1 MFMSFRRTCSGPDP
15 SPYDGKVIDT
25 KELALAREHPRG
37 TERRRLLPYRDA
49 LNNVAVYATLPETDR
64 DAIVRW
70 VETRRRI
77 KEEYGIDHDP
87 ANLADPL
94 LPAERLRAHVLAGEC
109 AAATRTEFIDPG
121 GDLIA
126 AIAELRRS

>member
-1 MFMSFRRTCSGPDP
+1 
-15 SPYDGKVIDT
+15 VIET
-25 KELALAREHPRG
+25 KEIALAREHPRG
-37 TERRRLLPYRDA
+37 TERRRLLPYRQA
-49 LNNVAVYATLPETDR
+49 LNDAAAYAVLAESDR

-77 KEEYGIDHDP
+77 KVEYGIDNDP

-94 LPAERLRAHVLAGEC
+94 LPADRLRAHVLDGEC
-109 AAATRTEFIDPG
+109 RAAERTGFVDPG

-126 AIAELRRS
+126 AVAEIRRT

>member
-1 MFMSFRRTCSGPDP
+1 MSFLRVTFGPDP
-15 SPYDGKVIDT
+15 CPYDGTVIGT

-49 LNNVAVYATLPETDR
+49 LNDLAAYAALPVADR
-64 DAIVRW
+64 DSIVRW

-77 KEEYGIDHDP
+77 KEQFGIDHDP

-94 LPAERLRAHVLAGEC
+94 IPVERLRAHVFAGEC
-109 AAATRTEFIDPG
+109 AAARRTGFQDPG

-126 AIAELRRS
+126 TVAKIRSG

>member
-1 MFMSFRRTCSGPDP
+1 M
-15 SPYDGKVIDT
+15 IHT

-49 LNNVAVYATLPETDR
+49 LNDVAAYAALAESDR

-77 KEEYGIDHDP
+77 KEEYGIDHNP

-94 LPAERLRAHVLAGEC
+94 LPEARLRAHVLAGEC
-109 AAATRTEFIDPG
+109 AAARRTEFIDPG

-126 AIAELRRS
+126 VVAKLRRS

>member
-1 MFMSFRRTCSGPDP
+1 V
-15 SPYDGKVIDT
+15 VIDT

-37 TERRRLLPYRDA
+37 TERRRLLPYRAAMND
-49 LNNVAVYATLPETDR
+49 VAAYAALPEPDR

-77 KEEYGIDHDP
+77 RDEFGVDNDP

-94 LPAERLRAHVLAGEC
+94 LPADLLRAHVLAGEC
-109 AAATRTEFIDPG
+109 AAAGRSEFGDPG

-126 AIAELRRS
+126 VVARVRGS

>member
-1 MFMSFRRTCSGPDP
+1 MSCRRRASGPDP
-15 SPYDGKVIDT
+15 GPYDGRVIGT
-25 KELALAREHPRG
+25 KEIALAREHPRG
-37 TERRRLLPYRDA
+37 TERRKLLPYRDA
-49 LNNVAVYATLPETDR
+49 LNDVTVYAALPAADR
-64 DAIVRW
+64 DAIARW

-77 KEEYGIDHDP
+77 KVEYGIDHDP

-109 AAATRTEFIDPG
+109 AAVGRSDFVDPG

>member
-1 MFMSFRRTCSGPDP
+1 
-15 SPYDGKVIDT
+15 VIGT

-37 TERRRLLPYRDA
+37 TERRRLLPNRAA
-49 LNNVAVYATLPETDR
+49 LNDTAAYAALPESDR

-109 AAATRTEFIDPG
+109 AAAQRVEFVDRG

-126 AIAELRRS
+126 AVAGIRGS

>member
-1 MFMSFRRTCSGPDP
+1 
-15 SPYDGKVIDT
+15 VIGT
-25 KELALAREHPRG
+25 KEIALAREHPRG

-49 LNNVAVYATLPETDR
+49 LNDVAAYAALPTSDR
-64 DAIVRW
+64 DSIVRW

-77 KEEYGIDHDP
+77 KEQFGIDHDP

-94 LPAERLRAHVLAGEC
+94 IPVERLRAHVFAGEC
-109 AAATRTEFIDPG
+109 AAAGRTEYADAG

-126 AIAELRRS
+126 TVAKIRGG

>member
-1 MFMSFRRTCSGPDP
+1 M
-15 SPYDGKVIDT
+15 IDT

-37 TERRRLLPYRDA
+37 TERRKLLPYRAA
-49 LNNVAVYATLPETDR
+49 LNDVAVYAALPESDR

-94 LPAERLRAHVLAGEC
+94 LPEERLRAHVVAGER
-109 AAATRTEFIDPG
+109 AAAGRTEFVDRG

-126 AIAELRRS
+126 AVAALRGAR

>member
-1 MFMSFRRTCSGPDP
+1 
-15 SPYDGKVIDT
+15 VIDT
-25 KELALAREHPRG
+25 KEIALAREHPRG

-49 LNNVAVYATLPETDR
+49 LNDVAAYAALPVADR

-87 ANLADPL
+87 TNLADPL
-94 LPAERLRAHVLAGEC
+94 LPAARLRAHVLAGES
-109 AAATRTEFIDPG
+109 AAARRQEFCFRSRRACSPG
-121 GDLIA
+121 
-126 AIAELRRS
+126 RWRSRGSRGCRG

>member
-1 MFMSFRRTCSGPDP
+1 
-15 SPYDGKVIDT
+15 VIGT
-25 KELALAREHPRG
+25 KEIALAREHPRG

-49 LNNVAVYATLPETDR
+49 LNDVGAYAALPEADR

-77 KEEYGIDHDP
+77 KEDYGVDHDP

-94 LPAERLRAHVLAGEC
+94 LPAERLRAHVLAGER
-109 AAATRTEFIDPG
+109 AAAGRTDFVDPG

-126 AIAELRRS
+126 VVATLRDS

>member
-1 MFMSFRRTCSGPDP
+1 VTD
-15 SPYDGKVIDT
+15 K

-37 TERRRLLPYRDA
+37 TERRRLRPFRGA
-49 LNNVAVYATLPETDR
+49 LNDVAAYAALAESDR

-77 KEEYGIDHDP
+77 KDDYGIDNDP

-94 LPAERLRAHVLAGEC
+94 LPEARLRAYVLAGEC
-109 AAATRTEFIDPG
+109 AAAGRAQFVDPG

-126 AIAELRRS
+126 AVAALRSR